1 MDCIDKNQENN
12 LSSEEK
18 DIDKDSLEIRNQ
30 VRKLENTLLLKE
42 DNKERLTDEFNEL
55 LSDYCKAKMEN
66 SSLQQEVS
74 RYSKLSAD
82 LSQGALEFQRK
93 EKEFL
98 QIIQNLEREI
108 NKLKLNE
115 AQALQKVNFDLDKK
129 INFMTTGA
137 PLSSSYFQ
145 NSNSKSISQESV
157 NEVYKS
163 LSSRFAFKDKP
174 LYQSLPVYNSITQ
187 PSSLTRN

>member
-18 DIDKDSLEIRNQ
+18 DMDKDSLEIRNQ
-30 VRKLENTLLLKE
+30 VRKLENALLLKE
-42 DNKERLTDEFNEL
+42 DNEERLTDEFNEL
-55 LSDYCKAKMEN
+55 LSDYCKAKIEN
-66 SSLQQEVS
+66 LSLQQEVS

-82 LSQGALEFQRK
+82 LSQEALEFQRK
-93 EKEFL
+93 ENEFL

-137 PLSSSYFQ
+137 PLSSSHFQ
-145 NSNSKSISQESV
+145 NSNSISQESV
-157 NEVYKS
+157 DEVYKS

-174 LYQSLPVYNSITQ
+174 LYQSLPVYNSTTK
-187 PSSLTRN
+187 PSSLTKN